1 MKITI
6 VNKTKFIRSV
16 IILVALIFLIL
27 LGMTNTY
34 SKTEVAY
41 KENYILDGDTLWSVA
56 EEQTNTNEYYK
67 NKDIREVIY
76 EIKKINNI
84 EDGKLEIGQKIVI
97 PYYNI

>member
-67 NKDIREVIY
+67 NKDIREVVY

>member
-6 VNKTKFIRSV
+6 VNKTKFISSV

-41 KENYILDGDTLWSVA
+41 KENYIFDGDTLWSVA

>member
-34 SKTEVAY
+34 SKTEVVY
-41 KENYILDGDTLWSVA
+41 KENYIFDGDTLWSVA

>member
-67 NKDIREVIY
+67 NIQFIS
-76 EIKKINNI
+76 
-84 EDGKLEIGQKIVI
+84 
-97 PYYNI
+97 

>member
-41 KENYILDGDTLWSVA
+41 KENYIFDGDTLWSVA

-84 EDGKLEIGQKIVI
+84 ESGNLEIGQKILI
-97 PYYNI
+97 PYL

>member
-6 VNKTKFIRSV
+6 VNKRKFIRSLIV
-16 IILVALIFLIL
+16 LGGLIFLIL

-34 SKTEVAY
+34 SKTEIAY
-41 KENYILDGDTLWSVA
+41 KEDYILEGDTIWSVA

-67 NKDIREVIY
+67 NKDIREVVY
-76 EIKKINNI
+76 EIKKLNNI

-97 PYYNI
+97 PYL